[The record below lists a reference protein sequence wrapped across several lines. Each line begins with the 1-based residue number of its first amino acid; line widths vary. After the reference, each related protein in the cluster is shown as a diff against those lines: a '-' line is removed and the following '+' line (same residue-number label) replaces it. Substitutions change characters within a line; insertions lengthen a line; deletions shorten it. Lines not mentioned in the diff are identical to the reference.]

1 MGTESLNNQ
10 LINSFYLSGITC
22 PTDTIPGFNSGTAGV
37 TNQFELAGYL
47 NQNFYTQNISNVTYP
62 NFSFDTSMLMPQN
75 SAATNASI
83 DALYESFTNTMNI
96 QSQQISKLLEGLYST
111 KPPVV
116 TTEDTSYFDYNV
128 DNLKNKWSDKKPE
141 LTDNFYQKV
150 VDIAQKIQCD
160 PNDLMAVM
168 NAESGLKADAVNK
181 ASNATGL
188 IQFMPATARE
198 LGTTVD
204 ELRNMSALEQLDY
217 VEKYLSN
224 AKNIRFGKNE
234 KLDAGEL
241 YALTYLPARAN
252 RSVLAKSHEKYYT
265 WNRGLDLNG
274 DGKITKAELAQRVQ
288 DKQVSDMYF
297 LA

>member
-75 SAATNASI
+75 SAVTNASI

-128 DNLKNKWSDKKPE
+128 DNLKNKWSAKKPE

-168 NAESGLKADAVNK
+168 NAESGLNADAVNK
-181 ASNATGL
+181 TSNATGL
-188 IQFMPATARE
+188 IQFMPDTATG
-198 LGTTVD
+198 LGTNVGDLKQMTP
-204 ELRNMSALEQLDY
+204 EQQLEY
-217 VEKYLSN
+217 VEKYLTQAKSN
-224 AKNIRFGKNE
+224 AGFGDNDKIG
-234 KLDAGEL
+234 AGTL
-241 YALTYLPARAN
+241 YTLIFLPAK
-252 RSVLAKSHEKYYT
+252 AKDNILTQRGESAYSS
-265 WNRGLDLNG
+265 NIGLDTNR
-274 DGKITKAELAQRVQ
+274 DGFITKDELGKRVQ
-288 DKQVSDMYF
+288 NYM
-297 LA
+297 A

>member
-188 IQFMPATARE
+188 IQFMPDTATG
-198 LGTTVD
+198 LGTNVGDLKQMTP
-204 ELRNMSALEQLDY
+204 EQQLEY
-217 VEKYLSN
+217 VEKYLTQAKSN
-224 AKNIRFGKNE
+224 AGFGDNDKIG
-234 KLDAGEL
+234 AGTL
-241 YALTYLPARAN
+241 YTLIFLPAK
-252 RSVLAKSHEKYYT
+252 AKDNILTQSGESAYSS
-265 WNRGLDLNG
+265 NIGLDTNR
-274 DGKITKAELAQRVQ
+274 DGFITKDELGKRVQ
-288 DKQVSDMYF
+288 NYM
-297 LA
+297 A